1 VHAHAGA
8 TSLRAS
14 VCVRASRVC
23 RLLRGVQPGHGRPIS
38 VLEVITAFRAASGQ
52 AIPYEGQTAAPGDA
66 PSSFAE
72 PTKARSV
79 LGWEAALTLPD
90 MCADASRWVSKNPM
104 GYAAQ

>member
-1 VHAHAGA
+1 MHAHAGA
-8 TSLRAS
+8 TAFLLLC
-14 VCVRASRVC
+14 VCVRPESAGFCEVFN
-23 RLLRGVQPGHGRPIS
+23 LGTGRPIS

-52 AIPYEGQTAAPGDA
+52 AIPYEVGPRRPGDA

-90 MCADASRWVSKNPM
+90 MCADAWRWVSKNPM